1 MITIIP
7 FLYPTYSSLFPYK
20 KIHRRSST
28 MQVERIFNN
37 ESAIT
42 LESILQ
48 SIIIEKIDIIIADSY
63 AKNKVN
69 STASS
74 DEKGEEVA

>member
-20 KIHRRSST
+20 RST
-28 MQVERIFNN
+28 GGKAMQVERIFNN
-37 ESAIT
+37 ESTIT

-48 SIIIEKIDIIIADSY
+48 SIIIEKIDIIIADAY

>member
-1 MITIIP
+1 
-7 FLYPTYSSLFPYK
+7 
-20 KIHRRSST
+20 

-37 ESAIT
+37 ESTIT

-48 SIIIEKIDIIIADSY
+48 SIIIEKIDIIIADAY

>member
-7 FLYPTYSSLFPYK
+7 FLYPKYSSILFPYK
-20 KIHRRSST
+20 KSTGGQT

-48 SIIIEKIDIIIADSY
+48 SIIIEKIDIIIANSY